1 MLSNLQKVRKSKD
14 VSMKQIAN
22 LLGVR
27 IATVSDKING
37 KSNFTF
43 DEALKIQKVFFPE
56 YTLEYLF
63 KKAEPV
69 LN

>member
-1 MLSNLQKVRKSKD
+1 MLTNLETARKYKD
-14 VSMKQIAN
+14 ITLKQIAD

-63 KKAEPV
+63 AKKELV

>member
-1 MLSNLQKVRKSKD
+1 MLTNLENARKYKD
-14 VSMKQIAN
+14 ITLKQIAD

-43 DEALKIQKVFFPE
+43 DEALKIEKVFFPE

-63 KKAEPV
+63 TKKEPV